1 MLRKASVFVY
11 YSSIGVTPPCSI
23 CGSNRGL
30 MLVDDKGIAL
40 CHKCINQIFKFFK
53 PDVKIEEII
62 DLFDEVKKKF
72 EMGIPSSNFSG

>member
-1 MLRKASVFVY
+1 
-11 YSSIGVTPPCSI
+11 
-23 CGSNRGL
+23 